1 MVKFDK
7 LLCTPSAVLRCYL
20 LSRFPEID
28 ISGNEKGNLVRLQP
42 WIVNGAKKNKYIRAY
57 YSHNWQNK
65 FTAIPCLSASMFYH
79 WVTAFPSPYSRQAQ
93 RTCFM
98 LRFSFTAERECTYL
112 YLPLDYTHRNSSQ
125 ITGKKGSG
133 AFSFFIIWSLPLL
146 AVWETQTDLFWAE
159 FWGEQGNKFA
169 IYNWHLHFRECDR
182 ELLYL
187 NEIEKIYNKFE
198 EGSLIRRHFQ
208 VVDMKT
214 LNFLMEALEDECAS
228 LSGFIYSNWRH
239 PINWASQF
247 FIFVC
252 RVKHVQEI

>member
-1 MVKFDK
+1 MVTSWAVSFRTIKGNTAFSIYPHKMLQKNGKFDK

-57 YSHNWQNK
+57 YSHNWQNI
-65 FTAIPCLSASMFYH
+65 FSAIPCLSASMFYH

-133 AFSFFIIWSLPLL
+133 AFSFLSDPSPII
-146 AVWETQTDLFWAE
+146 
-159 FWGEQGNKFA
+159 GNA
-169 IYNWHLHFRECDR
+169 C
-182 ELLYL
+182 
-187 NEIEKIYNKFE
+187 
-198 EGSLIRRHFQ
+198 Q
-208 VVDMKT
+208 
-214 LNFLMEALEDECAS
+214 
-228 LSGFIYSNWRH
+228 
-239 PINWASQF
+239 
-247 FIFVC
+247 
-252 RVKHVQEI
+252 